1 MSDDGMTP
9 SMGNIARS
17 DIAKSSATV
26 TVDRSPDQ
34 SALVTEIDDTE

>member
-17 DIAKSSATV
+17 DIAKSNTM
-26 TVDRSPDQ
+26 SPDQ
-34 SALVTEIDDTE
+34 SALVTEIDETE